1 MLLASDYPAAL
12 GPYARTM
19 PILLTHG
26 TADATVPYEY
36 GQGSAGLLKQM
47 GLQVDFQT
55 YDGVGHIPTLPV
67 LTNMTAFVVKQL
79 VPTTAP
85 QVTSW
90 HLDVLKEMQHSDT
103 SDDISAWIAQF
114 PGSML

>member
-1 MLLASDYPAAL
+1 MVLPSDYPAAL

-47 GLQVDFQT
+47 
-55 YDGVGHIPTLPV
+55 VGRFNFLP
-67 LTNMTAFVVKQL
+67 LYKSYIIWL
-79 VPTTAP
+79 YC
-85 QVTSW
+85 
-90 HLDVLKEMQHSDT
+90 
-103 SDDISAWIAQF
+103 
-114 PGSML
+114 